1 MDYLWIGLG
10 GFAGANARYV
20 LGRAIMSRTESTFPY
35 GTFVVNIT
43 GSLLIGVLLTLLT
56 ERWIGDP
63 AWRLVIIIGFLGGYT
78 TFSSYTFEAVRLFQD
93 GQAFRALTYVVGSNV
108 LGLLACYAGIVLAR
122 ELGA

>member
-122 ELGA
+122 ELGG